1 MNSTKILWGFL
12 LIFLSL
18 AACQEEE
25 PDLTAPITPTNL
37 VVNSEISQDGSG
49 IVVFTA
55 SADNALN
62 YKYFFSDGTTAL
74 SNGEPVTKR
83 FTKTGLNTYQVT
95 VTATGI
101 GGLSSSTFLEV
112 EVQSDFSDPE
122 TLQLLT
128 GGSSKTWYLDVA
140 QPAHLGVGLTK
151 ELRPDLYWF
160 PTEFRAEPNL
170 FCDNPNSSC
179 FCDDE
184 MTFSLNSSGQII
196 FELDN
201 KGATFFNG
209 ANSAAGG
216 GPGSGGDIC
225 LEFDTSGQTVVNLG
239 PSEDDLPP
247 SETTGTV
254 MNLSGGGFLMYYNG
268 AFSYEILS
276 ITENNLYVRSL
287 DGVNPVLAWYLKF
300 TATPP
305 GESPGNDFD
314 TLVFEEEFEVDG
326 APDASVWN
334 YDLGTGDN
342 GWGNNESQ
350 YYTDRPEN
358 IIVEDGF
365 LKITARAEEFEGS
378 SYTSARIQSYQK
390 FEFQYG
396 KVEVR
401 AKLPAGGGTWPAIWM
416 LGADF
421 ETNTWPAAGEIDI
434 MEHVG
439 NQQNTIYGSTHD
451 PNNFAGD
458 SRSVTTVVEGV
469 SDDFHVYGLE
479 WTQDAITFSVDGE
492 EFGTLENNGGL
503 PFNKD
508 FFMILNVAM
517 GGNFGG
523 EINPA
528 FTGSSME
535 VDYIRVYQ

>member
-1 MNSTKILWGFL
+1 MFRFRYFFAVL
-12 LIFLSL
+12 LAF
-18 AACQEEE
+18 AFACQEEE
-25 PDLTAPITPTNL
+25 PDLTALVNPTNL

-55 SADNALN
+55 TADNALN
-62 YKYFFSDGTTAL
+62 YKYFFSDGTTAF

-83 FTKTGLNTYQVT
+83 FTQTGLNTYTVT
-95 VTATGI
+95 VTATGT
-101 GGLSSSTFLEV
+101 GGLTSSTLLEV

-122 TLQLLT
+122 TLQFLT

-140 QPAHLGVGLTK
+140 QPGHLGVGLTRDI
-151 ELRPDLYWF
+151 RPDAYWF
-160 PTEFRAEPNL
+160 ATEFNAAPNL
-170 FCDNPNSSC
+170 FCENPNASC

-184 MTFSLNSSGQII
+184 MTFTLNSSGQII

-209 ANSAAGG
+209 ANSEAGG
-216 GPGSGGDIC
+216 GSGSGDDIC
-225 LEFDTSGQTVVNLG
+225 LEFDTSGESIVNLA
-239 PSEDDLPP
+239 PSENDLPP

-268 AFSYEILS
+268 AFSYEVLS
-276 ITENNLYVRSL
+276 ISENTLYVRSL

-300 TATPP
+300 TTTPP

-314 TLVFEEEFEVDG
+314 TLVFEEEFNVDG

-334 YDLGTGDN
+334 YDIGTGDN
-342 GWGNNESQ
+342 GWGNGEAQ

-358 IIVEDGF
+358 ITVEDGF
-365 LKITARAEEFEGS
+365 LKITARAEAFEGS
-378 SYTSARIQSYQK
+378 SYTSSRIQSYQK

-421 ETNTWPAAGEIDI
+421 ETNEWPAAGEIDI

-439 NQQNTIYGSTHD
+439 NQQNTIFGSTHD
-451 PNNFAGD
+451 PDNFAGN
-458 SRSVTTVVEGV
+458 SRSVTTVVEGA
-469 SDDFHVYGLE
+469 SDDFHVYGIE
-479 WTQDAITFSVDGE
+479 WTEERITFSVDGE
-492 EFGTLENNGGL
+492 NYGALENNASL

-523 EINPA
+523 EIDPA
-528 FTGSSME
+528 FTESTME

>member
-1 MNSTKILWGFL
+1 MNSIKILWGFL

-18 AACQEEE
+18 AGCQEEE

-55 SADNALN
+55 TAENALN

-74 SNGEPVTKR
+74 STGSPVTKR

-101 GGLSSSTFLEV
+101 GGLSSSTSLEV

-122 TLQLLT
+122 TLQFLT

-140 QPAHLGVGLTK
+140 QPGHLGVGLTRD
-151 ELRPDLYWF
+151 LRPDAYWYA
-160 PTEFRAEPNL
+160 TEYNAQPNEL
-170 FCDNPNSSC
+170 CGDARSC
-179 FCDDE
+179 ICDDE
-184 MTFSLNSSGQII
+184 MTFSLNSDEQII

-201 KGATFFNG
+201 KGASLFNG
-209 ANSAAGG
+209 ANSGAGG

-225 LEFDTSGQTVVNLG
+225 LDFDTSGQSVVNLA
-239 PSEDDLPP
+239 PSENDLPP

-254 MNLSGGGFLMYYNG
+254 MNFSGGGFLAYYNG
-268 AFSYEILS
+268 AFSYEVLS
-276 ITENNLYVRSL
+276 ITENTLYVRSL

-300 TATPP
+300 TTTPP

-314 TLVFEEEFEVDG
+314 TLVFEEEFDVDG
-326 APDASVWN
+326 APDPAVWN
-334 YDLGTGDN
+334 YDIGTGDN

-350 YYTDRPEN
+350 YYTDRSEN
-358 IIVEDGF
+358 IIVENGL
-365 LKITARAEEFEGS
+365 LKITARAEEFSGS
-378 SYTSARIQSYQK
+378 SYTSSRIQSYQK

-401 AKLPAGGGTWPAIWM
+401 AKLPTGGGTWPAIWM

-421 ETNTWPAAGEIDI
+421 ETNIWPAAGEIDI
-434 MEHVG
+434 MEHRG

-479 WTQDAITFSVDGE
+479 WTEDTIIFSVDGE
-492 EFGTLENNGGL
+492 VYGTLENNASL

-523 EINPA
+523 EIDPA
-528 FTGSSME
+528 FTESSME

>member
-1 MNSTKILWGFL
+1 
-12 LIFLSL
+12 
-18 AACQEEE
+18 
-25 PDLTAPITPTNL
+25 
-37 VVNSEISQDGSG
+37 
-49 IVVFTA
+49 
-55 SADNALN
+55 
-62 YKYFFSDGTTAL
+62 
-74 SNGEPVTKR
+74 
-83 FTKTGLNTYQVT
+83 
-95 VTATGI
+95 
-101 GGLSSSTFLEV
+101 
-112 EVQSDFSDPE
+112 
-122 TLQLLT
+122 
-128 GGSSKTWYLDVA
+128 
-140 QPAHLGVGLTK
+140 
-151 ELRPDLYWF
+151 
-160 PTEFRAEPNL
+160 
-170 FCDNPNSSC
+170 
-179 FCDDE
+179 
-184 MTFSLNSSGQII
+184 
-196 FELDN
+196 
-201 KGATFFNG
+201 
-209 ANSAAGG
+209 
-216 GPGSGGDIC
+216 
-225 LEFDTSGQTVVNLG
+225 
-239 PSEDDLPP
+239 
-247 SETTGTV
+247 
-254 MNLSGGGFLMYYNG
+254 
-268 AFSYEILS
+268 
-276 ITENNLYVRSL
+276 
-287 DGVNPVLAWYLKF
+287 
-300 TATPP
+300 
-305 GESPGNDFD
+305 
-314 TLVFEEEFEVDG
+314 
-326 APDASVWN
+326 
-334 YDLGTGDN
+334 
-342 GWGNNESQ
+342 
-350 YYTDRPEN
+350 
-358 IIVEDGF
+358 VEDGF

>member
-1 MNSTKILWGFL
+1 MNSIKILWGFL

-18 AACQEEE
+18 AGCQEEE

-55 SADNALN
+55 TADNALN

-74 SNGEPVTKR
+74 SNGSPVTKR

-101 GGLSSSTFLEV
+101 GGLSSSTSLEV

-122 TLQLLT
+122 TLQFLT

-140 QPAHLGVGLTK
+140 QPGHLGVGLTRD
-151 ELRPDLYWF
+151 LRPDAYWYA
-160 PTEFRAEPNL
+160 TEFNAEPNL

-184 MTFSLNSSGQII
+184 MTFTLNNSGQII

-209 ANSAAGG
+209 ANSEAGG
-216 GPGSGGDIC
+216 GSGSGDDIC
-225 LEFDTSGQTVVNLG
+225 LDFDTSGQTVVNLA
-239 PSEDDLPP
+239 PSENDLPP

-254 MNLSGGGFLMYYNG
+254 MNLSGGSFLMYYNG
-268 AFSYEILS
+268 AFSYEVLS
-276 ITENNLYVRSL
+276 ITENTLYVRSL

-300 TATPP
+300 TTTAP
-305 GESPGNDFD
+305 GETPDESFD
-314 TLVFEEEFEVDG
+314 TLVFEEEFDVDG
-326 APDASVWN
+326 APDPTVWN
-334 YDLGTGDN
+334 YDIGTGEN

-358 IIVEDGF
+358 IIVEDGL
-365 LKITARAEEFEGS
+365 LKITARAEEFSGS
-378 SYTSARIQSYQK
+378 SYTSSRIQSYQK

-401 AKLPAGGGTWPAIWM
+401 AKLPTGGGTWPAIWM

-421 ETNTWPAAGEIDI
+421 ETNIWPAAGEIDI

-451 PNNFAGD
+451 PNNFAGN

-469 SDDFHVYGLE
+469 SDGFHIYGLE
-479 WTQDAITFSVDGE
+479 WTEDTIVFSVDGTV
-492 EFGTLENNGGL
+492 FGTLENNASL

-508 FFMILNVAM
+508 FFMIINVAM

-523 EINPA
+523 AIDPA
-528 FTGSSME
+528 FTESSME